1 MKILHFA
8 DLHLGVETYGSVDPA
23 TGLSTRLLDVLRA
36 LDEVVE
42 YAVAN
47 SVDLVLFCGD
57 AYKSRDPSQTHQREF
72 AKRLR
77 RLSENGIPVFL
88 LVGNHDLPNA
98 VGRATAVEIFDTLAV
113 NHIYVGNRPDIYR
126 IPTKRGDVQVVALPW
141 LRRSALLSR
150 EETKNLTIDQA
161 NDQLQEMM
169 TRRLLGVISALDS
182 NLPTLLAAHVSVATA
197 KPGSE
202 RSMVVGRDP
211 VLLLGNI
218 AQSVFDYVAL
228 GHVHRQQVLIQNP
241 PVVYAGSLERF
252 DFGDEGQDKGFF
264 VVDVELRGKG
274 RHVTHEFHRVNARC
288 FMTLEVYIDIGDV
301 EPTVAVLKAIAQH
314 EAEIKDAIVR
324 VKLSLPG
331 TLEALLRDAEIN
343 KALRVAHYVTIAK
356 EVRQEARLR
365 LSDWTTQKLTP
376 ADALKK
382 YLETKKVSD
391 ERQKILLEYG
401 ERLMWEA
408 EQRVGESMEVGG

>member
-47 SVDLVLFCGD
+47 GVDLVLFCGD

-126 IPTKRGDVQVVALPW
+126 ISTKRGDVQVVALPW

-150 EETKNLTIDQA
+150 EETKNLTIDQT

-169 TRRLLGVISALDS
+169 TRRLLSVISALDP

-211 VLLLGNI
+211 VLLLGNV

-274 RHVTHEFHRVNARC
+274 RHVTHEFHKVNARR

-324 VKLSLPG
+324 VQLSLPG
-331 TLEALLRDAEIN
+331 TLEASLRDAEIN

-365 LSDWTTQKLTP
+365 LSEWTTQKLTP
-376 ADALKK
+376 VDALKK